1 MLWSLY
7 TARPFQPSSLP
18 AFLHYTSCHVLQF
31 SSVAPSCPTLWDH
44 MDCSTPGLPVH
55 HQLLEFTQTHVHW
68 ASDAIQ
74 PSHPLSSPSPPA
86 FNLSQHQSL
95 FQWVSSSH
103 QVAKGLEF
111 QHGWLISLETDP
123 HQNVISLGQRSCLP
137 CSRFLPRPSELL
149 LLLLSRVNHVQL
161 RTTPWTA
168 AHQVPPSLGFSRQ
181 EHWSGLPFLLQP
193 SEQVLHKYLSLLNGW
208 IDGCAYVPAQSC
220 LTLCDPSDCN
230 LQGSSVHGIL
240 QARILVWVAMP
251 SSRGSSWP
259 RDLTHILYIPCIG
272 SPVLYHLGSQYRWMD
287 EPITRCVSGAI
298 FNETQSGQS
307 HGNM

>member
-1 MLWSLY
+1 M
-7 TARPFQPSSLP
+7 AR
-18 AFLHYTSCHVLQF
+18 
-31 SSVAPSCPTLWDH
+31 
-44 MDCSTPGLPVH
+44 
-55 HQLLEFTQTHVHW
+55 
-68 ASDAIQ
+68 
-74 PSHPLSSPSPPA
+74 
-86 FNLSQHQSL
+86 
-95 FQWVSSSH
+95 
-103 QVAKGLEF
+103 GLEF

-137 CSRFLPRPSELL
+137 CSRFLPRRSELL
-149 LLLLSRVNHVQL
+149 LLLSHVSHVQL

-181 EHWSGLPFLLQP
+181 EHWSGLPFLLQFMKVKRESEVSQLCLTPRDPVDCSPPGSSIHGDFPGKSTGVGCHCLLQP

-208 IDGCAYVPAQSC
+208 IDGCAYVPVQSC

-230 LQGSSVHGIL
+230 LPGSSVHGVL

-272 SPVLYHLGSQYRWMD
+272 SPVLYHLGSQYRWTD